1 MTYEPDSEQCTAR
14 SKTSGRRCRQLAI
27 AGGTVCGYHGGEAP
41 QVRQAAREA
50 VERAEKRAAHPRASE
65 AEIAAELLHDHH
77 YAYTRAKQA
86 YDADETEENRA
97 VMNDERFQ
105 LERFLFV
112 VKRKTDWLSLPPMQR
127 SAILDIWLREAEEDL
142 AAIQARAT
150 PKALPAAPV
159 TLDGEAWSNQD
170 TTDAIQP

>member
-1 MTYEPDSEQCTAR
+1 MTIEAERCAAR
-14 SKTSGRRCRQLAI
+14 SRGGNRCGRLAI
-27 AGGTVCGYHGGEAP
+27 PGTSVCRWHGGAAP

-86 YDADETEENRA
+86 YDADESDENRA
-97 VMNDERFQ
+97 IMNDERFQ

-112 VKRKTDWLSLPPMQR
+112 VKKKTDWLSLPQAQR